1 MRPEAADLFREIVN
15 IGASQSSGALAT
27 QVGRPVRITVPM
39 LREMELDEAAG
50 VFGPPTDPVEAV
62 LILVEG
68 TFRAGLLL
76 ALPEEDGRRLR
87 VCLGMEAGEEG
98 GLEAPLVEVLQS
110 FVDACAIFLM
120 ADLKAEVTQYLR
132 DMAGSL
138 VPSLLA
144 ELGYEVEQLWLVE
157 VDFVTEGTSILGR
170 LFFLAGSDFYGL
182 IDEMAG

>member
-15 IGASQSSGALAT
+15 IGASQSSGALAAR
-27 QVGRPVRITVPM
+27 VGKPMRITVPM
-39 LREMELDEAAG
+39 LREMELGEAAG

-62 LILVEG
+62 LILVGG
-68 TFRAGLLL
+68 TFEAGLLL
-76 ALPEEDGRRLR
+76 ALPTEDGRRLR
-87 VCLGMEAGEEG
+87 AGLGVDPDDAA
-98 GLEAPLVEVLQS
+98 GLEHPLIEVLQS
-110 FVDACAIFLM
+110 FVGATGMFLM
-120 ADLKAEVTQYLR
+120 ADLKAVATQYLR

-157 VDFVTEGTSILGR
+157 VDFLTEETSVLGR
-170 LFFLAGSDFYGL
+170 LFFLAGSDFYAL

>member
-15 IGASQSSGALAT
+15 IGASQSSGALAGR
-27 QVGRPVRITVPM
+27 VGRPVRITVPM
-39 LREMELDEAAG
+39 LRELELSEAAT
-50 VFGPPTDPVEAV
+50 VFGPATDPVEAA
-62 LILVEG
+62 LILVGG
-68 TFRAGLLL
+68 TFQAGLLL

-87 VCLGMEAGEEG
+87 VCLGLGAGDVD
-98 GLEAPLVEVLQS
+98 GLEAPLIDVLQS
-110 FVDACAIFLM
+110 FVDATAMFLM
-120 ADLKAEVTQYLR
+120 AELESEVSQYLR

-144 ELGYEVEQLWLVE
+144 ELGYEVERLWLVE
-157 VDFVTEGTSILGR
+157 VDFVTEETSILGR